1 MSKVH
6 ENVIRDLLPLYVD
19 KVCSK
24 ETEDLVEAYL
34 MTSPVIRRELEQ
46 MKAELPLPGTQGE
59 ASRRETNRKE
69 AEGLKQVSV
78 FWNRSKWKSFIKGA
92 AVAVAVCG
100 VIALGYVGLFRWSI
114 VPVPPQVMKISEVS
128 RLENGKVA
136 YHITYTDGYESNR
149 AKYEM
154 DENGNFYV
162 VPYRPVIPT
171 KSRVE
176 IAVSYY
182 ETIDIEKEI
191 YRAKYGRDHELRAL
205 YYGKGENRILVWKEG
220 MALPA
225 ASSKAEAWFQP

>member
-6 ENVIRDLLPLYVD
+6 ENVIRDLLPLYAD

-34 MTSPVIRRELEQ
+34 MTSPVIRREFEQ
-46 MKAELPLPGTQGE
+46 MKAELPIPGNQGE

-92 AVAVAVCG
+92 AAAVAVCG

-114 VPVPPQVMKISEVS
+114 VPVPPEVMKISEVS

-136 YHITYTDGYESNR
+136 YHIAFTDGYESNR

-154 DENGNFYV
+154 DENGDFHI
-162 VPYRPVIPT
+162 VPYRPIIPM
-171 KSRVE
+171 KSKVE

-182 ETIDIEKEI
+182 DVIDGENKI
-191 YRAKYGRDHELRAL
+191 YRAKYGGNHEIRAF
-205 YYGKGENRILVWKEG
+205 YYGEGKDRILVWKKG
-220 MALPA
+220 MDLPA
-225 ASSKAEAWFQP
+225 ASAKAEAWFQP